1 MNNIFEFKQKM
12 NDQDEHTCYLP
23 DNSFNDEYGSVNTGD
38 LNIFLDNHF
47 TKHKYN
53 FDYLE
58 NGRSSNKYYN
68 DPFFKCKEETLN
80 NNRDY
85 FLVNDFSFSGT
96 TTDGIYSYNCYIPKK
111 SSNCELSNNLHYL
124 FEPVNNVINELF
136 GSDTIRDRR
145 ESNDICSNNL
155 TDLNNYRNHNNDY
168 SCTKYTIGGSEIILP
183 KKDNF
188 ILYKKELVDEEYLRN
203 LDIQSY
209 EYYDYDHN
217 TGNTGILNVE
227 KLDNDFNEK
236 IQNLTSKMIRDIC
249 RTNGRAPTRFDNIDR
264 AISELDTFYNDIFI
278 NLKGLAEDISKI
290 SLLTKSD
297 TDYLKNLEDRLREER
312 KKLKTL
318 FGVDGA
324 NNGKFLDVKYMKN
337 LKLNEI
343 IVISLMLIFLIF
355 IISKKK

>member
-1 MNNIFEFKQKM
+1 M

-23 DNSFNDEYGSVNTGD
+23 DNSFNTNFVLDREKKLD
-38 LNIFLDNHF
+38 PFLDNHF
-47 TKHKYN
+47 TKHTYN
-53 FDYLE
+53 FSKVNN

-85 FLVNDFSFSGT
+85 FLVNNFSFSDTGS
-96 TTDGIYSYNCYIPKK
+96 GNYSYNCYIPKK
-111 SSNCELSNNLHYL
+111 SSNCELSNNLYYL
-124 FEPVNNVINELF
+124 FEPLNDVINELF
-136 GSDTIRDRR
+136 GPDNITDRR
-145 ESNDICSNNL
+145 FEDDICNNDL
-155 TDLNNYRNHNNDY
+155 TNLNNYNQGHNNDY
-168 SCTKYTIGGSEIILP
+168 SCTKYTIGSSEIILP

-188 ILYKKELVDEEYLRN
+188 ILYKKELVDEDFFQGLQIN
-203 LDIQSY
+203 PY
-209 EYYDYDHN
+209 EYYNKTQQDAN
-217 TGNTGILNVE
+217 GNAGILNIE
-227 KLDNDFNEK
+227 KLDNDFNDK
-236 IQNLTSKMIRDIC
+236 IQDLTRAMMIDIC
-249 RTNGRAPTRFDNIDR
+249 RTNGRAPTSFNTIDD
-264 AISELDTFYNDIFI
+264 AISELDRFYNNIFN
-278 NLKGLAEDISKI
+278 NLKGLAEDISNI

-297 TDYLKNLEDRLREER
+297 TLYLKNLEDRLREER